1 MTNEQKTMAA
11 RSAKIL
17 IPLCAAGALI
27 AGCGGGGGGMTA
39 TLPHQN
45 TPAGTSPS
53 KGGGAQTTALLTITI
68 PARGAQPLKAKR
80 HAKYISPASTTLG
93 VTIATAAQPSPTPTY
108 FTLPTPGPSPIST
121 TLPVGAPVGT
131 DTVTANVYDAQP
143 GPSASPNL
151 LSTGST
157 TATIGTGSS
166 PVAVQTLG
174 VAAGV
179 MLAGPSPNPSSV
191 EFFQNHGVA
200 QSVALTATPIDA
212 DGYAI
217 TGTLARPVPLQT
229 PSDVSVSPASL
240 TTGGATALTAT
251 YPALQAGTGGV
262 VSGGL
267 PLDTASGSTDNYA
280 IQATQYLFVVTIMT
294 SNSTSNTLYVVDP
307 LTQSLV
313 GTFALPSM
321 YILNPALVGVA
332 GCTTG
337 ETAVISAP
345 QGFSVEVTL
354 PTPGSSVSSV
364 AAVDLTSTIAP
375 LSQHSA
381 ANATTYLAA
390 DTTCGVYSAADAT
403 LTRYSGFGSANGVTA
418 TAVNTAGDSNVTWA
432 PNDSIAVAGST
443 IYATNVANDNVGT
456 GGVTVQSVPVSGGSV
471 TNVGTIAGNAQGRD
485 EGLSVSGTSVYEL
498 NGNLAG
504 STITDALTT
513 IPGLTSTTI
522 GTVPRFY
529 GPYEYGVAPNGTI
542 YFFAPSAKFTN
553 TAQSTPIVAVNGIAG
568 AVMSDGRY
576 LAVVSAGS
584 PPSVQIESP
593 SATAGGNPT
602 AVGAPIP
609 LTRAPSG
616 SNYYQYPFVAA
627 FPH

>member
-1 MTNEQKTMAA
+1 MTNEQKTTAA

-17 IPLCAAGALI
+17 IPLGAAGALI

-39 TLPHQN
+39 ALPHQN
-45 TPAGTSPS
+45 ASSGTSPS

-131 DTVTANVYDAQP
+131 DTVTANVYDAHP

-157 TATIGTGSS
+157 TATIGNGSS

-174 VAAGV
+174 VAQGV
-179 MLAGPSPNPSSV
+179 VVAGPSPNPSSV

-217 TGTLARPVPLQT
+217 TGTLASPVPLQT
-229 PSDVSVSPASL
+229 PSGVSVSPASL
-240 TTGGATALTAT
+240 TTGGSTALTAT

-267 PLDTASGSTDNYA
+267 PLDTISGSTDTYA
-280 IQATQYLFVVTIMT
+280 IEATQYLFVVTEY
-294 SNSTSNTLYVVDP
+294 NGSNTLYVVDP
-307 LTQSLV
+307 LTQTLV
-313 GTFALPSM
+313 GSFALPSIAI
-321 YILNPALVGVA
+321 YEPSLVGVA

-337 ETAVISAP
+337 ETAVISSAAYP
-345 QGFSVEVTL
+345 QGFSAEVTL

-364 AAVDLTSTIAP
+364 TAVDLTSTIAP
-375 LSQHSA
+375 LSQESFPD
-381 ANATTYLAA
+381 ATNYLAA

-418 TAVNTAGDSNVTWA
+418 TAVNTAGGAVTWA

-443 IYATNVANDNVGT
+443 IYATNFSNNNNGGN

-471 TNVGTIAGNAQGRD
+471 TNVGTIAGNYYGTD
-485 EGLSVSGTSVYEL
+485 EGLRVSGTSVYEL
-498 NGNLAG
+498 KGNCAG
-504 STITDALTT
+504 STTTFALTT
-513 IPGLTSTTI
+513 IPGLTSATL
-522 GTVPRFY
+522 GTGPEGY
-529 GPYEYGVAPNGTI
+529 GPFEYGVAPNGTI
-542 YFFAPSAKFTN
+542 YFFAPSGKFTN
-553 TAQSTPIVAVNGIAG
+553 TAQSAPVVAVTGIAG

-584 PPSVQIESP
+584 PPSVQIESA

-602 AVGAPIP
+602 TVGAPIP
-609 LTRAPSG
+609 LTGASSY
-616 SNYYQYPFVAA
+616 SNSSNTVAA